1 MTTSLQCT
9 APQCAFKTMQG
20 TVDQVL
26 QHLSLHAQT
35 AHPVQQA
42 QGGGTARGKV
52 DRPTMKPACDQE
64 SWAFFLYDWD
74 NYKSAMNITGNAIS
88 AHLFGCLDEELKR
101 DLQKAHQGVAAATMS
116 EADLL
121 QAIKRLAVKEESKLT
136 HRIKMGR
143 ATQQPGASIRTFH
156 AHLKGLAA
164 PCEYQTSHTC
174 GCGKTND
181 IDYSDNVI
189 QDQLVRGIADQ
200 EILADLLGDEKS
212 DRTTKEIVEFIARK
226 EQAKIERE
234 TVSSDAPS
242 VAAASVPGR
251 GDKVCR
257 GCDGK
262 DHGSRSKR
270 LKECPARD
278 VTCERCKTKG
288 HFTRKCIKCRDCHSW
303 GHSSR
308 NSRHCGIKE
317 SKDETGVINVIR
329 EDTVHRTS
337 TLAHIERR
345 ADKHL
350 ALVCAGKKKGV
361 PLTHHI
367 FTHGS

>member
-1 MTTSLQCT
+1 MTTSLQCR

-64 SWAFFLYDWD
+64 SWAFFLYDWE
-74 NYKSAMNITGNAIS
+74 NYKSDMNITGNATS

-116 EADLL
+116 EANPL
-121 QAIKRLAVKEESKLT
+121 QAIKRLAVKEESKLA

-143 ATQQPGASIRTFH
+143 AIQQPGASIRTFH

-251 GDKVCR
+251 GDRRCR
-257 GCDGK
+257 GCDGQ

-278 VTCERCKTKG
+278 VICERCKIKG

-317 SKDETGVINVIR
+317 SKDETGVIN
-329 EDTVHRTS
+329 T
-337 TLAHIERR
+337 
-345 ADKHL
+345 
-350 ALVCAGKKKGV
+350 
-361 PLTHHI
+361 
-367 FTHGS
+367 

>member
-64 SWAFFLYDWD
+64 SWAFFLYDWE

-121 QAIKRLAVKEESKLT
+121 QAIKRLAVKEESKLA

-143 ATQQPGASIRTFH
+143 AIQQPGASIRTFH

-164 PCEYQTSHTC
+164 PCEYQISHTC
-174 GCGKTND
+174 GCGKTNN

-226 EQAKIERE
+226 EQDWIYVDFSCMSIMVLLQKTRASYVPRFNFGGLFFNKKFVVQIANVQKYSIFAKYKDF
-234 TVSSDAPS
+234 SKQSQGYS
-242 VAAASVPGR
+242 FQLR
-251 GDKVCR
+251 GMC
-257 GCDGK
+257 
-262 DHGSRSKR
+262 
-270 LKECPARD
+270 
-278 VTCERCKTKG
+278 
-288 HFTRKCIKCRDCHSW
+288 F
-303 GHSSR
+303 
-308 NSRHCGIKE
+308 
-317 SKDETGVINVIR
+317 
-329 EDTVHRTS
+329 
-337 TLAHIERR
+337 
-345 ADKHL
+345 
-350 ALVCAGKKKGV
+350 
-361 PLTHHI
+361 
-367 FTHGS
+367 